1 MANSI
6 IIIGGGIAGLAA
18 GCYGQ
23 MNGYRTKIFEMHDI
37 PGGLCTSWEREDYII
52 DGCIH
57 YLYGAAP
64 GKPFYHLW
72 EELGAIQGRRMINQA
87 EFMRIVDSDGR
98 TFILYCDPDR
108 LEAHLKETSPADAK
122 LGKTFADGV
131 RKFAGFD
138 MSALQATP
146 RSLMGL
152 LGWMRLG
159 IRMLPFLPP
168 LIQWGPVSAE
178 EFGRRFQDP
187 FLQRAIP
194 LMFAWKEI
202 PMMAGLTQMAY
213 MHQGNGAFP
222 EGGSLAFAQA
232 IEKRYLKLGGEITY
246 KSQVEKILVKDDR
259 AEGVRLYNDEEHQAD
274 IVISAADARSTIFD
288 LLGGEYAN
296 QRIRNY
302 FDGRLPTLS
311 LLQVSLGVR
320 RDLSNEPHWVTYLLD
335 RPVTIAG
342 EERCDVWVKNYCF
355 DPTLASAGKSVI
367 EVLLKSNYGYWQH
380 IYGRKSYDME
390 QDQVADQ
397 VIDLLERFYPGLR
410 QDIEVVDVATPLSY
424 ERYTGNW
431 LGSTCG
437 WLLTKRT
444 MPLNILGISKI
455 LPGLKN
461 FYLVGQW
468 VEPGGSLPLAAS
480 SGRNAIR
487 MICHTDKKPFQTNLP
502 DAP

>member
-1 MANSI
+1 MAKSI

-18 GCYGQ
+18 GCYSQ
-23 MNGYRTKIFEMHDI
+23 MNGYRTRIFEMHDI
-37 PGGLCTSWEREDYII
+37 PGGLCTSWERENYIF

-64 GKPFYHLW
+64 GKPFHDLW
-72 EELGAIQGRRMINQA
+72 QELGAIQGRRMINQA
-87 EFMRIVDSDGR
+87 EFMRIVDADGR
-98 TFILYCDPDR
+98 TFILYVDPDQ
-108 LEAHLKETSPADAK
+108 LETHLKQVSPADEK
-122 LGKTFADGV
+122 LSKKFADGM
-131 RKFAGFD
+131 RKFASFD
-138 MSALQATP
+138 MSVLQETP

-159 IRMLPFLPP
+159 IRMLPFLPG

-178 EFGRRFQDP
+178 DFGRRFRDP

-222 EGGSLAFAQA
+222 EGGSLEFARA
-232 IEKRYLKLGGEITY
+232 IEKRYLELGGEIIY
-246 KSQVEKILVKDDR
+246 KSQVEKILVKDDK
-259 AEGVRLYNDEEHQAD
+259 AVGVRLYNDEEHPAD

-288 LLGGEYAN
+288 LLGGEYTN
-296 QRIRNY
+296 QKILNY

-311 LLQVSLGVR
+311 LLQVSLGVK
-320 RDLSNEPHWVTYLLD
+320 RDLSQEPHWVTYLLD
-335 RPVTIAG
+335 KPATIAG
-342 EERCDVWVKNYCF
+342 EERFDVWVKNYCF
-355 DPTLASAGKSVI
+355 DPTLAPPGKSVI
-367 EVLLKSNYGYWQH
+367 EVLLKTNYGYWQH
-380 IYGRKSYDME
+380 IYGRKLYDTE

-410 QDIEVVDVATPLSY
+410 EDIEAVDVATPLSY

-444 MPLNILGISKI
+444 MPLNILGISKT

-468 VEPGGSLPLAAS
+468 VEPGGSLPLAAC

-487 MICHTDKKPFQTNLP
+487 MICHADKKSFRTTLP
-502 DAP
+502 N